1 VESGPPAVPHDY
13 VLVTGAAGFIGRDL
27 VGQLLAGGYRVKAFV
42 RSSRLEELPVAE
54 ALAVAPGDLRD
65 RESLL
70 AALDGVGAVAH
81 LAGRKSDEPDSAPV
95 NVEGARHLAEACR
108 RRGVRRIVNVSTQSV
123 KLPRRGVY
131 GTTKAEAEAVLHAS
145 GLDVTTLRPSVVYG
159 PDVTGVFA
167 RIRDAV
173 MRLPVVPVI
182 GDGRWRFHPIH
193 VRDVSDAVV
202 ACLRHDG
209 SIGRIYDLGGPDE
222 VTLDEFVDAV
232 GDLYGIRRR
241 KLHVPV
247 GVGLAAARVLARV
260 MDGPPVTV
268 SNVLGSTQDTRCDS
282 APARAELGVAPAGL
296 AAGLTRMLD
305 DEARARRG
313 SRGPVLKVAI
323 VGLGKMGLFHAAL
336 LGTIPGAR
344 LVAAAEANARLAG
357 PARSMGLAIPI
368 VRSVDSLLDA
378 RRADAV
384 IVCTPTVTHYPIVR
398 ACLERGVHV
407 LVEKPLAEDA
417 GRAED
422 LARRAAA
429 SGLVHAVGYHLASS
443 PLFERLRG
451 LLADGLLGRLTG
463 YRAWLR
469 HGEVLGPKTG
479 WMFDRAQAGGGFVR
493 NTGSH
498 LIFLLEWLFGTPA
511 RVDARTTAI
520 HSRDIED
527 ALTAT
532 FEYDGGV
539 AGRIEASW
547 SVPGTPVMEVELEL
561 HGERGG
567 ARIAGSDLV
576 LDLGAPA
583 AGFPAGRSRIH
594 ASDVL
599 QEGVFDLAPEA
610 AGAAYFRQDQ
620 AFVEAC
626 LAGAPTRTP
635 FDRAAR
641 AERAIDAI
649 YRSAERRAPVPV
661 LG

>member
-1 VESGPPAVPHDY
+1 M
-13 VLVTGAAGFIGRDL
+13 
-27 VGQLLAGGYRVKAFV
+27 
-42 RSSRLEELPVAE
+42 
-54 ALAVAPGDLRD
+54 
-65 RESLL
+65 
-70 AALDGVGAVAH
+70 DGVGAVAH
-81 LAGRKSDEPDSAPV
+81 LAGRKSDEPDSVAV
-95 NVEGARHLAEACR
+95 NVEGARHLVEACR

-123 KLPRRGVY
+123 KLPRRGAY
-131 GTTKAEAEAVLHAS
+131 GATKADAEAVLHGS

-167 RIRDAV
+167 RIRRYV
-173 MRLPVVPVI
+173 TRLPVVPVI

-193 VRDVSDAVV
+193 VRDVSEAVV

-232 GDLYGIRRR
+232 ADLYGLRRR

-247 GVGLAAARVLARV
+247 WVGLTAARVLARLT
-260 MDGPPVTV
+260 DRPPVTV
-268 SNVLGSTQDTRCDS
+268 SNVLGSTQDTGCDS
-282 APARAELGVAPAGL
+282 ALARAELGVAPAGL
-296 AAGLTRMLD
+296 AEGLTRMLD
-305 DEARARRG
+305 DEVRARRG
-313 SRGPVLKVAI
+313 GRGPVLKVAI

-344 LVAAAEANARLAG
+344 LVAAAESNPRLAG
-357 PARSMGLAIPI
+357 PARSMGLAVPI
-368 VRSVDSLLDA
+368 VRSVEALLDA

-384 IVCTPTVTHYPIVR
+384 VVCTPTVTHYPIVR

-417 GRAED
+417 GRADD
-422 LARRAAA
+422 LARRAAEA
-429 SGLVHAVGYHLASS
+429 GLVHAVGYHLASS

-451 LLADGLLGRLTG
+451 LLAEGLLGRLTG

-498 LIFLLEWLFGTPA
+498 LIFLLEWLVGTPA
-511 RVDARTTAI
+511 RVEARTTAI

-539 AGRIEASW
+539 TGRIEASW
-547 SVPGTPVMEVELEL
+547 SVPGKPVMEVELEL
-561 HGERGG
+561 AGERGA
-567 ARIAGSDLV
+567 ARIAGPDLV
-576 LDLGAPA
+576 LDLAAPA

-610 AGAAYFRQDQ
+610 AGAAYYRQDQ

-626 LAGAPTRTP
+626 LIGAATRTP
-635 FDRAAR
+635 FDMAAR

-649 YRSAERRAPVPV
+649 YRSAEQGAPVPV
-661 LG
+661 AR